1 MLVIDTLCTHGEGVE
16 PSHVRLLLPNPVQPG
31 RIIRRGWRYE
41 LAPTAEQDRLF
52 RIACGT
58 REHRIACGAGAQ
70 GRRIVAAPRRLQRL
84 IRVVNRLGLA
94 FRGAFH
100 PEPADGV
107 PPLADDTPTLTVV
120 LLGWTGGDQWPVF
133 AASPEFRDGLLDP
146 LNRWSKRLIEGVA
159 SEFCAAAFYPFG
171 GPPWLDFQS
180 WARKAEPV
188 HRSPLGLLIH
198 PQWGLWHSYRG
209 ALGLREHVD
218 LGSRAS
224 GPHPCEQCVGRPCLS
239 ACPVSAFAAERP
251 HDYAACLEHLRG
263 AGEDCRTRACAARR
277 ACPIAPDKRYSEP
290 QAAFHMRALLANR
303 LG

>member
-1 MLVIDTLCTHGEGVE
+1 MLSFDASRCAFCHAEG
-16 PSHVRLLLPNPVQPG
+16 SQPIH
-31 RIIRRGWRYE
+31 R
-41 LAPTAEQDRLF
+41 
-52 RIACGT
+52 CGT
-58 REHRIACGAGAQ
+58 
-70 GRRIVAAPRRLQRL
+70 IVNAPKRLQRL
-84 IRVVNRLGLA
+84 IRTVSGLGLA

-100 PEPADGV
+100 PEPADRV
-107 PPLADDTPTLTVV
+107 PPLADGTPTLTIV

-133 AASPEFRDGLLDP
+133 AASPEFRDGLPDP
-146 LNRWSKRLIEGVA
+146 LNRWSKRLIDGVA
-159 SEFCAAAFYPFG
+159 NEFRAAAFYPFG

-180 WARKAEPV
+180 WALKAEPV

-218 LGSRAS
+218 LGSRVS

-251 HDYAACLEHLRG
+251 HNYAACLEHLRG

-277 ACPIAPDKRYSEP
+277 ACPIAPDKRYSES